1 MDIHNLEIET
11 ICAAQVAYHEGATK
25 NERIAIIHTLRH
37 RLNTHRWGNSLCTV
51 AYSDGQFIGVTD
63 ETHAKIDKKTYLET
77 QLLVLDTIVFHKY
90 PDPVPGALYF
100 HDKSIPKK
108 HQWFGHS
115 HKKTINNLEFY

>member
-77 QLLVLDTIVFHKY
+77 QLLVLDTIVFNKY
-90 PDPVPGALYF
+90 KNPVGNALYF
-100 HDKSIPKK
+100 HDDSIKGVPQWGKK
-108 HQWFGHS
+108 KIKIGRMY
-115 HKKTINNLEFY
+115 FY